1 MRPLRLALEGFTV
14 FRERQEVDFEPLELF
29 VITGPTGAGKTSI
42 LDAITFALYGRLP
55 RFAGAQGTSDAVS
68 LGLVRATVELEF
80 SIHNRGR
87 YRIVRRMSRR
97 ANQPQTLVFERLDG
111 GTWVPACDGRV
122 RESNKRI
129 AEVVGLDFDA
139 FTRAVLLPQGEFH
152 RFLKGEAGE
161 RRRILVSLLGVS
173 YFEAMAGIA
182 RRRSAELRARV
193 QRTDELLAEQYA
205 DATPEHV
212 EELRAGARAA
222 ADQAKAIAQ
231 SVENA
236 AAEGTRAAE
245 ATTRARA
252 IQAARAQLEALAADL
267 GRLADTAAAAE
278 GEAAATQNRL
288 DAKAAEVDRA
298 RAAVSDAQQRE
309 RLIEAEVGTLV
320 ELARAAAAAQTLSE
334 AAERQE
340 QARLELEAAAEEVA
354 AAQRELSDAQAAHES
369 VSMRLAGAS
378 EQAASALAEAD
389 SAREGHQQL
398 AAALAAAE
406 LAEADLA
413 GAERELVVHAEAL
426 QRARAE
432 AERARDALSEATA
445 ELEEHR
451 RMHAVAELSSGLSA
465 GDPCPVCG
473 AVLAAAIPVA
483 PDVATALQSAR
494 TREEQARA
502 REGAAGQALARAE
515 AELAALEQKRAS
527 CAERLSQALA
537 GHADTAALA
546 GAAAAAEAAAAQRA
560 ARAAELTGQLE
571 ALEREREQLSRRVA

>member
-152 RFLKGEAGE
+152 RFLKGEAAE
-161 RRRILVSLLGVS
+161 R
-173 YFEAMAGIA
+173 
-182 RRRSAELRARV
+182 RARV

-483 PDVATALQSAR
+483 T
-494 TREEQARA
+494 
-502 REGAAGQALARAE
+502 
-515 AELAALEQKRAS
+515 
-527 CAERLSQALA
+527 
-537 GHADTAALA
+537 
-546 GAAAAAEAAAAQRA
+546 
-560 ARAAELTGQLE
+560 
-571 ALEREREQLSRRVA
+571 